1 MRALFLTFYGFQEHN
16 GISKKI
22 RYQTDALRQCGMD
35 VHTCHYDVS
44 GDGERQWKIDEEIL
58 ADLGKGALAKIRK
71 RVSFTPIIR
80 YIREKQI
87 SFVYIR
93 YYHNSNPFTI
103 HFLKAIK
110 KLGVKVALEIP
121 TYPYDQEFIDQK
133 LNLFIDRLF
142 RRALCSYVDAIITFS
157 NDTQIFGQ
165 HTIRISNGI
174 DFNSIP
180 LKKQV
185 HSIENELHL
194 IGVAEIHFWHGYDRL
209 IEGLKNYYAQHPT
222 YKVFFHIV
230 GALSGE
236 RERREI
242 EIPIQV
248 SHLQPYIILH
258 GAKHGKEL
266 DNLFE
271 RADFAIGSLARHR
284 SGIYN
289 IKTLKNREY
298 AARGFG
304 FIYSETDDDFEEM
317 PYILKVPADETPI
330 EIPKLIAFCRKQAI
344 SPQEIRDSIQHLSWK
359 EQMKKVYDGMQ
370 FHHPRKQ

>member
-1 MRALFLTFYGFQEHN
+1 MRALFLTFYGFQEYN

-22 RYQTDALRQCGMD
+22 RYQVDALRQCGMD
-35 VHTCHYDVS
+35 VRTCYYDIHEN
-44 GDGERQWKIDEEIL
+44 GERLWKINDHVI
-58 ADLGKGALAKIRK
+58 ANLGKGTLAKIKK
-71 RVSFTPIIR
+71 RISFAPIIS
-80 YIREKQI
+80 YIREEQI

-93 YYHNSNPFTI
+93 YYHNANPFTI
-103 HFLKAIK
+103 HFVKEVK
-110 KLGVKVALEIP
+110 KLGAKVVLEIP

-142 RRALCSYVDAIITFS
+142 RHALCRKLDAIITFS
-157 NDTQIFGQ
+157 NDTKIFGQ

-180 LKKQV
+180 LRNQM

-222 YKVFFHIV
+222 CKVYFHIV
-230 GALSGE
+230 GALFGE
-236 RERREI
+236 REYQEI
-242 EIPIQV
+242 VKPIQTY
-248 SHLQPYIILH
+248 SLHPYIILH
-258 GAKHGKEL
+258 GAKHGIEL
-266 DNLFE
+266 DALFE
-271 RADFAIGSLARHR
+271 KADFAIGSLARHR

-304 FIYSETDDDFEEM
+304 FIYSETDDDFENM
-317 PYILKVPADETPI
+317 PYILKVPSDETPI
-330 EIPKLIAFCRKQAI
+330 DIARLIAFCKKQTI

-359 EQMKKVYDGMQ
+359 EQMEKVYDGVL
-370 FHHPRKQ
+370 FHHP